1 MPTKKSYYA
10 YLVPDTGDKG
20 VADNWDECSA
30 HVTGVMGARFKKF
43 KSLAEAEEWLNE
55 GAEYRV
61 RAEVVLEPGIYFDAG
76 TGRGHG
82 VEISVTDEQGNDLLA
97 SAMPKSKINR
107 HGKHLVPGDVTNNY
121 GELLA
126 CFFALKIAEKEKVKK
141 IFGDS
146 KLVINYWSRGI
157 IKEDEV
163 HPDTVALALAI
174 KHLRDKFE
182 AHGGT
187 IERVSGDVNP
197 ADLGFH

>member
-1 MPTKKSYYA
+1 MPAKKSYYA
-10 YLVPDTGDKG
+10 YLVPDTGDQG
-20 VADNWDECSA
+20 VTDSWDECSE

-43 KSLAEAEEWLNE
+43 KTLGEAEAWLNE
-55 GAEYRV
+55 GAEYSV

-76 TGRGHG
+76 TGRGNG
-82 VEISVTDEQGNDLLA
+82 VEISVTDEKGENLLWK
-97 SAMPKSKINR
+97 AMMKSKISR
-107 HGKHLVPGDVTNNY
+107 HGKHLIPDEVTNNY
-121 GELLA
+121 SELLA
-126 CFFALKIAEKEKVKK
+126 CFFALKIAEKENVKK

-163 HPDTVALALAI
+163 HPDTAALALAV
-174 KHLRDKFE
+174 KHLRDTFE

-187 IERVSGDVNP
+187 VERVSGDINP